1 VTAKKNM
8 TSKKKIFWFEDDKHL
23 LEAHFKKLQKKY
35 EVIIGAHWELIKK
48 TRQQAFDLVLLDI
61 MIHKFSF
68 DVKNQK
74 EVENIEF
81 QDVHWSNIGVE
92 FLKRIRKGEYET
104 YGFNKNVPVVAAT
117 ARVDYSTR
125 EAVENIG
132 VSDFLV
138 KPFTIDKLKISIEK
152 VLNTSKK

>member
-1 VTAKKNM
+1 MA
-8 TSKKKIFWFEDDKHL
+8 SEKKIFWFEDDKHL
-23 LEAHFKKLQKKY
+23 LAAHLEKLQKKY

-81 QDVHWSNIGVE
+81 QDVHWSSIGVE
-92 FLKRIRKGEYET
+92 FLKRMRKGEYES
-104 YGFNKNVPVVAAT
+104 YGFKKNVPVIAAT
-117 ARVDYSTR
+117 ARVDYPTR

-132 VSDFLV
+132 VSSFLV
-138 KPFTIDKLKISIEK
+138 KPFTIDKLKTSIEK
-152 VLNTSKK
+152 VLNPPKKQ